1 MLIGIGI
8 DTGGTYTDAVA
19 YDFEARAVVA
29 KAKARTT
36 REDLSVGI
44 GAALD
49 ALPAELVQASRL
61 LSLSTTLATNACVE
75 RKGGRAKLVLLGTS
89 RKILEWI
96 DAKNVYGLDAGDVL
110 CLHTHSS
117 FDGTVVDHPDWERV
131 AGEED
136 AWFADA
142 QALAVAEVN
151 GSRNGGVCEALGQKF
166 LQERYG
172 VPVIMGTELS
182 AGLNVM
188 ERGATALLNA
198 RLLPVIRDFMA
209 AVEQAAR
216 SRGIEAR
223 QMIVRSDGSL
233 MNTGTALKHPVTTI
247 LSGPAAS
254 VLGSKALAEL
264 TDCLV
269 VDMGGTTTDVS
280 VVRDGKPA
288 MQAGIRIGGYRTQI
302 RGVFI
307 DTIGLGGDSRIVI
320 RDGQLALENRRVEPL
335 CVAARRWPELREQLE
350 ALLLNKDGGTMLLYE
365 GLYLVREP
373 ERMEDYLPHE
383 QALVAQ
389 LREGPVMLGGG
400 RIDPYGLRCGR
411 LEDEGIIMRCGMT
424 PTDIMHIRGDFD
436 SFDREASRLGARYL
450 LRALRGYQDTEQDL
464 QRLCGDVYDMVCGK
478 LYENLVRILLQNQ
491 YPQLGKGLDGQLE
504 MLIREGWE
512 KRKEAPG
519 FFRLGFQAQASLVG
533 IGAPI
538 HVFLPAVAEALGV
551 PCILPEHGEV
561 ANAVGAVVSN
571 ITAVA
576 TAEITPS
583 YDDNSSDLC
592 IVRAKGVCRGFA
604 DREEALEFAGDIA
617 GDQALAAARAQGATG
632 EIFCTRRIISHA
644 ASSRDDVPVDLG
656 TTVEVTAVSEFT
668 AW

>member
-8 DTGGTYTDAVA
+8 DTGGTYTDAVV
-19 YDFEARAVVA
+19 YDFESQVVVT
-29 KAKARTT
+29 KAKVRTT

-44 GAALD
+44 GMALD
-49 ALPAELVQASRL
+49 ALPAELVRLSRL
-61 LSLSTTLATNACVE
+61 LSISTTLATNACVE

-96 DAKNVYGLDAGDVL
+96 DATNVYGLDSADVL

-117 FDGTVVDHPDWERV
+117 FDGMVIDHPNWEQV
-131 AGEED
+131 TEKENI
-136 AWFADA
+136 WFSDA

-151 GSRNGGVCEALGQKF
+151 ASRNGGVCEALGQRF

-172 VPVIMGTELS
+172 VPVVMGTELS
-182 AGLNVM
+182 DGLNVM

-198 RLLPVIRDFMA
+198 RLLPVIHDFMA
-209 AVEQAAR
+209 AVERAAKNR
-216 SRGIEAR
+216 EIEAR

-233 MNTGTALKHPVTTI
+233 MNIQTVLKHPVTTI

-254 VLGSKALAEL
+254 VLGSKALAEM

-280 VVRDGKPA
+280 VVQNGKPE
-288 MQAGIRIGGYRTQI
+288 MQEGIHIGSYRTQI

-320 RDGQLALENRRVEPL
+320 RDGHLALENRRVEPL
-335 CVAARRWPELREQLE
+335 CVAAQRWPELRGQLE
-350 ALLLNKDGGTMLLYE
+350 ALLLNKGGGTMPLYE
-365 GLYLVREP
+365 VLYLVREP
-373 ERMEDYLPHE
+373 KRIEDYLPYE
-383 QALVAQ
+383 QALVEQ
-389 LREGPVMLGGG
+389 LRGGPILLGGG
-400 RIDPYGLRCGR
+400 KIDPYGLRCGR

-424 PTDIMHIRGDFD
+424 PTDIMHIRGDFN
-436 SFDREASRLGARYL
+436 SFDQEVSRLGARYL
-450 LRALRGYQDTEQDL
+450 LRALRGYQDTEQGL
-464 QRLCGDVYDMVCGK
+464 QRLCENVYDMVCGK

-491 YPQLGKGLDGQLE
+491 YPQLKKGLDKQIQ

-512 KRKEAPG
+512 KRKEVPG
-519 FFRLGFQAQASLVG
+519 LFRLGFHAKVSLVG

-538 HVFLPAVAEALGV
+538 RVFLPVVAESLGI

-576 TAEITPS
+576 TAEITPC
-583 YDDNSSDLC
+583 YDDDSSDIC
-592 IVRAKGVCRGFA
+592 IVRAKGMCRGFSDQEA
-604 DREEALEFAGDIA
+604 ALEFAGETA
-617 GDQALAAARAQGATG
+617 ETQARAAARAQGAVG
-632 EIFCTRRIISHA
+632 EIFCTRRVIPHA
-644 ASSRDDVPVDLG
+644 ACSRDEVSVDLG
-656 TTVEVTAVSEFT
+656 TTVEVTAISELI